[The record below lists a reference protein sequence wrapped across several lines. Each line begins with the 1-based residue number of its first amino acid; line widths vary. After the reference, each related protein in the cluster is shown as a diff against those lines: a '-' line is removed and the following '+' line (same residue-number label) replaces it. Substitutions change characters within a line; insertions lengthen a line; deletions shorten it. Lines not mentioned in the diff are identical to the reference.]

1 MPNKAKSHEDGK
13 SSVCLLCMRKG
24 DRYLNEF
31 IIARIRKFVK
41 VDINH
46 ADERV
51 PRGIC
56 NSCRTILQKKDAG
69 DMTC

>member
-1 MPNKAKSHEDGK
+1 MPNKAKSHKDCR

-24 DRYLNEF
+24 DNYLNDL

-41 VDINH
+41 SDLNH
-46 ADERV
+46 EDKRV

-56 NSCRTILQKKDAG
+56 NSC
-69 DMTC
+69 